1 MLDQFRRITA
11 ALCAVA
17 LLAGICIPGA
27 AMAEDVDYSFLTSTS
42 TIATDRTSNP
52 VADLLF
58 LRPLGLATTAFGTL
72 AFIFPILP
80 LTLLTRPT
88 EIGKPFNTF
97 VVRPAKYTWIDP
109 LGTH

>member
-1 MLDQFRRITA
+1 MLVEIRRIAA
-11 ALCAVA
+11 ALCVAA
-17 LLAGICIPGA
+17 LLAGVCIPSA
-27 AMAEDVDYSFLTSTS
+27 AVAEDSHRYLTETAS
-42 TIATDRTSNP
+42 AADDRSSNP

-72 AFIFPILP
+72 VFVFPVLP

-88 EIGKPFNTF
+88 EIDKPFNTF